1 MKNQGNSA
9 ASRDIA
15 NYLHPYTNLRAHEE
29 TGPLVITRGEGIR
42 VFDDSGN
49 GYIEGMAG
57 LWCTS
62 LGFGEER
69 LVEAAV
75 AQMRK
80 LPFYHGFGGKVPN
93 IGIELAER
101 LIGLAPVPMSK
112 VFFANSGSEAVDT
125 AIKLIRYYNNAK
137 GRPNKKKLISR
148 TKAYHGVTLAAA
160 SLTRLPINQ
169 TDFDLP
175 IPGIVYTDCPH
186 YYRFAE
192 EGESEESFSAR
203 LANNL
208 EKLILDEGP
217 ETVAAFFAEPVQGAG
232 GVIVPPAGYFE
243 KVQKIL
249 KKYDILFVA
258 DEVICGFGRTGNM
271 WGTTTFDL
279 KPDMITMAKALSS
292 AYLPISALMINDDV
306 YQSLADNSAKIGMLG
321 HGYTYG
327 GHPVPAA
334 VAVETLN
341 IYEERDTIGHVQ
353 TVSPILQNALKEYE
367 NHPLVG
373 EVRGI
378 GLVAGVEL
386 VQNKETKQPFDMS
399 AKVGVKLVFFA
410 QSHGLISR
418 AIGDTIAFS
427 PPLIITENE
436 IDEMVGIFGK
446 ALDETESWA
455 RSEGLLS

>member
-29 TGPLVITRGEGIR
+29 SGPLVITRGEGIR

-75 AQMRK
+75 TQMRK
-80 LPFYHGFGGKVPN
+80 LPFYHGFSGKVPD
-93 IGIELAER
+93 IGIDLAEK

-112 VFFANSGSEAVDT
+112 VFFANSGSEAIDT

-137 GRPNKKKLISR
+137 GRPAKKKLISR
-148 TKAYHGVTLAAA
+148 MKAYHGVTLAAA

-175 IPGIVYTDCPH
+175 IPGIIFTDCPH

-192 EGESEESFSAR
+192 EGESEETFSAR
-203 LANNL
+203 LADNL

-217 ETVAAFFAEPVQGAG
+217 ETIAAFFAEPVQGAG
-232 GVIVPPAGYFE
+232 GVIIPPNGYFE
-243 KVQKIL
+243 KIQKIL
-249 KKYDILFVA
+249 KKYDILLVA
-258 DEVICGFGRTGNM
+258 DEVICGFGRTENM
-271 WGTTTFDL
+271 WGSTTFEL

-334 VAVETLN
+334 VAIETLN
-341 IYEERDTIGHVQ
+341 IYEERDIIGHVR
-353 TVSPILQNALKEYE
+353 TVSPALQNALKKYK
-367 NHPLVG
+367 NHPIVG
-373 EVRGI
+373 EVRGV
-378 GLVAGVEL
+378 GLLAGVEL
-386 VQNKETKQPFDMS
+386 VQNKEIKKPFDIA
-399 AKVGVKLVFFA
+399 AKVGMKLVSFS
-410 QSHGLISR
+410 QSRGLISR

-427 PPLIITENE
+427 PPLIITESE
-436 IDEMVGIFGK
+436 INEMVEIFGA
-446 ALDETESWA
+446 ALDETQSWA

>member
-1 MKNQGNSA
+1 MTNQGNSA

-29 TGPLVITRGEGIR
+29 SGPLVITRGEGVR

-80 LPFYHGFGGKVPN
+80 LPFYHGFGGKVPD
-93 IGIELAER
+93 IGIELAEK
-101 LIGLAPVPMSK
+101 LINLAPTPMSK
-112 VFFANSGSEAVDT
+112 VFFANSGSEAIDT
-125 AIKLIRYYNNAK
+125 AIKLTRYFNNAK
-137 GRPNKKKLISR
+137 GRPEKKKLISR

-175 IPGIVYTDCPH
+175 IPGILYTDCPH

-192 EGESEESFSAR
+192 EGESEEAFSTR
-203 LANNL
+203 LADNL

-217 ETVAAFFAEPVQGAG
+217 DTIAAFFAEPVQGAG

-243 KVQKIL
+243 KVQAIL

-258 DEVICGFGRTGNM
+258 DEVICGFGRTGNI
-271 WGTTTFDL
+271 WGSTTFDL

-292 AYLPISALMINDDV
+292 AYLPISALMINDEV
-306 YQSLADNSAKIGMLG
+306 YQALADNSAKIGMLG

-334 VAVETLN
+334 VAVETLK
-341 IYEERDTIGHVQ
+341 IYEERDTIGHVRQ
-353 TVSPILQNALKEYE
+353 VAPTLQDGLKKFAD
-367 NHPLVG
+367 HPMVG
-373 EVRGI
+373 EVRGV

-386 VQNKETKQPFDMS
+386 VQNKGTKEAFDPS
-399 AKVGVKLVFFA
+399 AKVGMKLVSIA
-410 QSHGLISR
+410 QGRGLISR

-427 PPLIITENE
+427 PPLIISDAE
-436 IDEMVGIFGK
+436 IEEMLGIFAA
-446 ALDETESWA
+446 ALDETHDWA
-455 RSEGLLS
+455 KGGGLLS